1 MKPFKLGSLLA
12 LTVLLFTTSG
22 CGGGSEF
29 PDGVKTGTVSGTVTS
44 NGKPLP
50 EGCIVS
56 CYPEGGTGLPAVSPI
71 AADGTFKLRLKGSF
85 DVPTGVYKVVVQPPP
100 PPAMSEEEEMEASMS
115 DTMPSNEI
123 KEIPLKYTATDSTPE
138 VIEVKEGANE
148 RNIDLKV

>member
-1 MKPFKLGSLLA
+1 MKRFELSPLLA
-12 LTVLLFTTSG
+12 LAVLLFATSG
-22 CGGGSEF
+22 CGGGSNL
-29 PDGVKTGTVSGTVTS
+29 PDGVKTGTVSGTITS

-71 AADGTFKLRLKGSF
+71 AADGSFKLRLKGSF

-100 PPAMSEEEEMEASMS
+100 PPAMSEEEEMEASMN

-123 KEIPLKYTATDSTPE
+123 KEIPLKYTATDSTTE
-138 VIEVKEGANE
+138 TFEVKEGANE
-148 RNIDLKV
+148 VTIDLKQ